1 MEKEQKKYGYA
12 RVSTKQQHEDRQVE
26 KLLNEGIPK
35 DRIFVDKQTGRNFNR
50 QEYQTIKRFLKD
62 SPNSLFVVDS
72 IDRLGRNYSE
82 IKEEWR
88 SITKECQADIQ
99 VLDMALLDT
108 RLHKDLLGTFISDLV
123 LQVLSFVA
131 QQQVD
136 KSKRDQAEGIATAK
150 AQGKHL
156 GRPRAEI
163 TDNFIDIWQKW
174 KNGEFETTVQAIKE
188 SGTKKTTFYK
198 FSKILEEKAIKG
210 DLK

>member
-1 MEKEQKKYGYA
+1 MEEKEQEQKKYGYA

-35 DRIFVDKQTGRNFNR
+35 ERIFIDKQTGRNFNR
-50 QEYQTIKRFLKD
+50 EEYKTIKRFLRD
-62 SPNSLFVVDS
+62 SPNSLFVVDA

-99 VLDMALLDT
+99 VLDMPLLDT
-108 RLHKDLLGTFISDLV
+108 RLHKDLLGTFIADLV

-136 KSKRDQAEGIATAK
+136 KSKRDQAE
-150 AQGKHL
+150 
-156 GRPRAEI
+156 R
-163 TDNFIDIWQKW
+163 NC
-174 KNGEFETTVQAIKE
+174 N
-188 SGTKKTTFYK
+188 SKKTR
-198 FSKILEEKAIKG
+198 
-210 DLK
+210 

>member
-12 RVSTKQQHEDRQVE
+12 RVSTKHQHEDRQVE

-156 GRPRAEI
+156 GRPKL
-163 TDNFIDIWQKW
+163 NVNMDIFKEVYKEW
-174 KNGEFETTVQAIKE
+174 KEGSLTGVQAYTKANM
-188 SGTKKTTFYK
+188 KKTSFYK
-198 FSKILEEKAIKG
+198 TVKEYENKE
-210 DLK
+210 

>member
-1 MEKEQKKYGYA
+1 MEKEKKYGYV

-35 DRIFVDKQTGRNFNR
+35 ERIFIDKQTGRNFNR
-50 QEYQTIKRFLKD
+50 EEYKTIKRFLKD

-88 SITKECQADIQ
+88 NITKECKADIQ
-99 VLDMALLDT
+99 VLDMPLLDT
-108 RLHKDLLGTFISDLV
+108 RIHKDLLGTFISDLI

-136 KSKRDQAEGIATAK
+136 KAKRDQAEGIATAK

-156 GRPRAEI
+156 GRPKLKVNTNLFED
-163 TDNFIDIWQKW
+163 TYKQW
-174 KNGEFETTVQAIKE
+174 KDGNLTGVQAMNVLNM
-188 SGTKKTTFYK
+188 KKTSFYNK
-198 FSKILEEKAIKG
+198 VKELEKTSNNK
-210 DLK
+210 LVV

>member
-1 MEKEQKKYGYA
+1 MKIEQKKYGYA

-35 DRIFVDKQTGRNFNR
+35 DRIFVDKQSGRNFNR
-50 QEYQTIKRFLKD
+50 EEYQTIKRFLKD

-88 SITKECQADIQ
+88 NITKVCKADIQ
-99 VLDMALLDT
+99 VLDMPLLDT
-108 RLHKDLLGTFISDLV
+108 RLHKDLLGTFISDLI

-156 GRPRAEI
+156 GRPKAII
-163 TDNFIDIWQKW
+163 TNEFIEVWKKW
-174 KNGEFETTVQAIKE
+174 KNGDFSTTVQAIRE
-188 SGTKKTTFYK
+188 SNTKKTTFYK
-198 FSKILEEKAIKG
+198 FSKILEGKETYKC
-210 DLK
+210 

>member
-1 MEKEQKKYGYA
+1 MKIEQKKYGYA

-35 DRIFVDKQTGRNFNR
+35 DRIFVDKQSGRNFNR
-50 QEYQTIKRFLKD
+50 EEYQTIKRFLKD

-88 SITKECQADIQ
+88 NITKVCKADIQ
-99 VLDMALLDT
+99 VLEMPLLDT
-108 RLHKDLLGTFISDLV
+108 RLHKDLLGTFISDLI

-156 GRPRAEI
+156 GRPKAII
-163 TDNFIDIWQKW
+163 TNEFIEVWKKW
-174 KNGEFETTVQAIKE
+174 KNGDFSTTVQAIRE
-188 SGTKKTTFYK
+188 SNTKKTTFYK
-198 FSKILEEKAIKG
+198 FSKILEGKETYKC
-210 DLK
+210 

>member
-12 RVSTKQQHEDRQVE
+12 RVSTKHQHEDRQVE

-108 RLHKDLLGTFISDLV
+108 RLHKDLLRNIYFRP
-123 LQVLSFVA
+123 SFASV
-131 QQQVD
+131 
-136 KSKRDQAEGIATAK
+136 KLCS
-150 AQGKHL
+150 
-156 GRPRAEI
+156 P
-163 TDNFIDIWQKW
+163 
-174 KNGEFETTVQAIKE
+174 TT
-188 SGTKKTTFYK
+188 SG
-198 FSKILEEKAIKG
+198 
-210 DLK
+210 

>member
-136 KSKRDQAEGIATAK
+136 KAKRDQAEGIATAK

-156 GRPRAEI
+156 GRPKAQI
-163 TDNFIDIWQKW
+163 TDNFID
-174 KNGEFETTVQAIKE
+174 V
-188 SGTKKTTFYK
+188 
-198 FSKILEEKAIKG
+198 
-210 DLK
+210 

>member
-1 MEKEQKKYGYA
+1 MKIEQKKYGYA

-35 DRIFVDKQTGRNFNR
+35 DRIFVDKQSGRNFNR
-50 QEYQTIKRFLKD
+50 EEYQTIKRFLKD

-88 SITKECQADIQ
+88 NITKNCKADIQ
-99 VLDMALLDT
+99 VLDMPLLDT
-108 RLHKDLLGTFISDLV
+108 RLHKDLLGTFISDLI

-156 GRPRAEI
+156 GRPKAII
-163 TDNFIDIWQKW
+163 TDEFIEVWKKW
-174 KNGEFETTVQAIKE
+174 KNGAFSTTVQAIRE
-188 SGTKKTTFYK
+188 SNTKKTTFYK
-198 FSKILEEKAIKG
+198 FSKILEGKETYKC
-210 DLK
+210 